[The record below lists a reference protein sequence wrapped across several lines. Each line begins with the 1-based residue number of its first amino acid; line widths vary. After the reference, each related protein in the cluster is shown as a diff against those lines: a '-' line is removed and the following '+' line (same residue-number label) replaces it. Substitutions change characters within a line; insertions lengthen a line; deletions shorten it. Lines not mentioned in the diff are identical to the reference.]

1 MSEVVLPSQCN
12 LASITE
18 LHQQLLGWLDLKEP
32 LEINAS
38 AVEQV
43 DLAGLQL
50 ICSLYE
56 SRTRKGYTTAI
67 ARPSAQYRS
76 TAIALALD
84 NHLI

>member
-12 LASITE
+12 LAGITE
-18 LHQQLLGWLDLKEP
+18 LHQQLLSCLEIHEP

-56 SRTRKGYTTAI
+56 TRARSGYSTAI
-67 ARPSAQYRS
+67 VKPSGHYRS